1 MEKIRKF
8 VGWFIT
14 VPFGV
19 VFGLVMAF
27 FHPLFAVEE
36 FFPDHHRAR
45 FFRWLSSTVLWT
57 LRIFLLAK
65 VRIKTGPTLPSGRPL
80 IVISN
85 HQSTFDIPMI
95 VLALPNHYAR
105 FVAKKELGK
114 WLPSCSIILRHG
126 CALIDRKDSRQAVTA
141 IADLAERAE
150 KNKYAVSIFPE
161 GTRARDGRLKKFHI
175 GGIAS
180 LLKHMPSAL
189 VVPMVVEGPW
199 EIYKYGMKPIP
210 AWPLVQLTVLEPI
223 EPAGMTPQELTQ
235 MVQDRIT
242 AASAEQT
249 ALAASAEIS
258 KKVA

>member
-1 MEKIRKF
+1 MEKLRKII
-8 VGWFIT
+8 GWIIT
-14 VPFGV
+14 APFGIA
-19 VFGLVMAF
+19 FGLVMAF

-36 FFPDHHRAR
+36 FFPDRHRAK

-65 VRIKTGPTLPSGRPL
+65 VRIRTGPVLPKDRPL
-80 IVISN
+80 IVLSN

-95 VLALPNHYAR
+95 VLALPDHYAR
-105 FVAKKELGK
+105 FVAKKELGR

-126 CALIDRKDSRQAVTA
+126 CALIDRKDSRQAVAA
-141 IADLAERAE
+141 IGDLAERGE
-150 KNKYAVSIFPE
+150 RNKYAVSIFPE
-161 GTRARDGRLKKFHI
+161 GTRARDGRIKKFHL

-180 LLKHMPSAL
+180 LLKHMPTAL

-223 EPAGMTPQELTQ
+223 EPSGMTAQELTQ
-235 MVQDRIT
+235 MVQERII
-242 AASAEQT
+242 AASAEQ
-249 ALAASAEIS
+249 AYLAERAGGA
-258 KKVA
+258 KGAA